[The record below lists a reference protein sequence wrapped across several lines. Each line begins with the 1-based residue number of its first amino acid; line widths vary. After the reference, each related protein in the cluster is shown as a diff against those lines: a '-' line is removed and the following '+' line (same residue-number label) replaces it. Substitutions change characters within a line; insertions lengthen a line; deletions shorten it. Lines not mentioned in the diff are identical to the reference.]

1 MRYKTI
7 PEPRR
12 IEFLFAARDAVP
24 LVPGSVEDCCTRIR
38 DATDVASRD
47 AAREVLTFL
56 QALELVAET
65 GRGFH
70 RTREAPD
77 RSDLA
82 DSFRDRV
89 FGVQETL
96 DALADADRGLEPDD
110 VFEAVRPAVP
120 TWERARHADWESEW
134 HERVERLLA
143 WAATFGI
150 VDATESAGG
159 TRYRLDGN
167 AIE

>member
-7 PEPRR
+7 PEPRSV
-12 IEFLFAARDAVP
+12 EFLFAARDAVP

-38 DATDVASRD
+38 DTTALASRD

-65 GRGFH
+65 ERGFH
-70 RTREAPD
+70 RRREERD
-77 RSDLA
+77 RTDLA

-89 FGVQETL
+89 FGVRETL
-96 DALADADRGLEPDD
+96 DALSEADGALEPDD
-110 VFEAVRPAVP
+110 AFEAVRPAVP
-120 TWERARHADWESEW
+120 TWERARHTDWESEW
-134 HERVERLLA
+134 NERVERLLA
-143 WAATFGI
+143 WAVTFGI
-150 VDATESAGG
+150 VEATEGEDG
-159 TRYRLDGN
+159 TRYRLDES